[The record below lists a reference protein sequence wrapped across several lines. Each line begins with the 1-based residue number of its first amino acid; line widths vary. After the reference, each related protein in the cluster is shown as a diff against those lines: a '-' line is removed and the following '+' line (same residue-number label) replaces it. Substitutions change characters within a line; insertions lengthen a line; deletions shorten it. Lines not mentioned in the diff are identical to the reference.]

1 MMRIL
6 YLLGLSLIPFACAS
20 DINMEE
26 TVYEERPHF
35 LVRTPSLDYYYDVQ
49 GGGFSR
55 IIDKEGND
63 WINFRMEPWGTY
75 PASAAS
81 SFRGLP
87 NLVFQQA
94 DDGAGHP
101 GHDICIS
108 WVKSRR
114 IISES
119 RSGLWKWSWEFH
131 DSYAILDIIKTDP
144 ERSYWFLYE
153 GIPGGSYN
161 PGHSYFGSNK
171 GGPYRASYDY
181 YKGDIYRDRFR
192 WIYIGSTNSA
202 GAFFMIQEQ
211 EDEQMDMIS
220 YLGNTVAG
228 MDSPDGM
235 TVMGFGREK
244 GATPLI
250 KGSQRFFI
258 GLYPEKIQD
267 KPGHLKLRHYIE
279 TRFLN

>member
-1 MMRIL
+1 MKIL
-6 YLLGLSLIPFACAS
+6 YLLALSLITLSCAS
-20 DINMEE
+20 DLSMEE
-26 TVYEERPHF
+26 TFYEERPHF
-35 LVRTPSLDYYYDVQ
+35 LVRTAALDYYYDIQ

-63 WINFRMEPWGTY
+63 WINFRMEPWGSY

-101 GHDICIS
+101 GHDKCS
-108 WVKSRR
+108 SQVKSRR
-114 IISES
+114 IVTES
-119 RSGLWKWSWEFH
+119 QSGLWKWSWEFH

-153 GIPGGSYN
+153 GTPGGSFNPDYN
-161 PGHSYFGSNK
+161 YFGSNK

-181 YKGDIYRDRFR
+181 FKGDIYRDHFH
-192 WIYIGSTNSA
+192 WIYA
-202 GAFFMIQEQ
+202 GASNAAGTFFMIQEQ
-211 EDEQMDMIS
+211 GDELKDMIS
-220 YLGNTVAG
+220 YLGNTVDG

-235 TVMGFGREK
+235 TVFGFGREK
-244 GATPLI
+244 EATPLLQ
-250 KGSQRFFI
+250 GSQRFII
-258 GLYPEKIQD
+258 GIYPEKIQD
-267 KPGHLKLRHYIE
+267 KPDHIKLRNYIE
-279 TRFLN
+279 TSFLN